1 MVMENA
7 INISLCIQK
16 QTFHRISVSI
26 TLKYNFRK
34 INVHFWHEALHGIAF
49 NMKKKKMSPCF
60 FQYFVS
66 ICGLCSCCSGLEITV
81 CSPAAVILSYLLKFK
96 DVKSK
101 TKLYSEFFFFKFQIA

>member
-16 QTFHRISVSI
+16 QIFHRISVSI

-49 NMKKKKMSPCF
+49 NMKKKKNVTTVVPLFLS
-60 FQYFVS
+60 V
-66 ICGLCSCCSGLEITV
+66 LCVNMWTV
-81 CSPAAVILSYLLKFK
+81 FLL
-96 DVKSK
+96 
-101 TKLYSEFFFFKFQIA
+101 